1 MVINTGNTIQN
12 IKYYIF
18 ITNEYGK
25 PSHKYIDLFIN
36 TFGKT
41 IYNDN
46 FRIYENMRNML
57 NTIYEQVKSDLEYR
71 GKQSLAVYNYGF
83 DFYMQL
89 SKDSRNITNESELRE
104 YIENFSMEEDTKENI
119 VQDILNSYNIELDLD
134 KLCEFNRENITV
146 IHINKSNNNIDEEI
160 LIVSKTGQTN
170 VIKSSIEEL
179 VNNTY
184 ETFNDYLRNFI
195 LHSVTDKDNT
205 EEKCKNILNGLA
217 NTRDWK
223 IKISDDIQI
232 RLRQIFKKEK

>member
-1 MVINTGNTIQN
+1 MKLNTGNLIQN
-12 IKYYIF
+12 LKYYIF

-25 PSHKYIDLFIN
+25 PSEENVDSFIE
-36 TFGKT
+36 TFGTT

-46 FRIYENMRNML
+46 FNVAIGLKSILDNLWED
-57 NTIYEQVKSDLEYR
+57 IKSDLEAR
-71 GKQSLAVYNYGF
+71 GLGHLANKNYGF

-89 SKDSRNITNESELRE
+89 AKDKVNIHNEEEIRH

-160 LIVSKTGQTN
+160 LIVSKTGQTT